1 MKSKSELRL
10 QLTALFGT
18 FLGLEMTMSSETNSD
33 FYVVDPVD
41 YEHGPLPNA
50 RFIGGGLHD
59 HSLVAIQKTSLSG
72 SVQTKDQYSTFGQHA
87 LMSVYDQFD
96 LM

>member
-1 MKSKSELRL
+1 
-10 QLTALFGT
+10 
-18 FLGLEMTMSSETNSD
+18 MTMSSVTNNNG
-33 FYVVDPVD
+33 YVVDPVD
-41 YEHGPLPNA
+41 YQHGPLPKV
-50 RFIGGGLHD
+50 RFIGEGLHD

-72 SVQTKDQYSTFGQHA
+72 SVQTKDQYLNFGQHA